1 MLEDIDTFVER
12 ILVIFVQ
19 VALNSDLLKQSFGQL

>member
-1 MLEDIDTFVER
+1 MLEDVDAFVER

-19 VALNSDLLKQSFGQL
+19 VALNSDLLKQSLG